1 VDAVFKFLRNLRKGT
16 IENKSVRKYLFYAV
30 GEILLVMIG
39 ILLALQV
46 NNWNEARKAR
56 KEEQVILAQLQSEF
70 RENQAKLE
78 RVYQIHGEV
87 NRCLRA
93 LLEAMGPEPGPLP
106 PDSLNLYM
114 GELSHIPFYK
124 PLTGSVTS
132 LLSTGKLSL
141 ISNDS
146 LRLSVSNWP
155 RLLEDYRYTS
165 GILYDMYNQEI
176 LPYLIR
182 KYHYRNVRIDT
193 GLGNSGRSAFEADP
207 RELLSDPELE
217 NIAEIKRVDSE
228 VLQKRAFELLTVQE
242 SILQLIRN
250 ELKSGGPD

>member
-1 VDAVFKFLRNLRKGT
+1 M
-16 IENKSVRKYLFYAV
+16 FYAI

-46 NNWNEARKAR
+46 NNWSEARKAR

-70 RENQAKLE
+70 MENQAKLE
-78 RVYQIHGEV
+78 RVYKIHGEV
-87 NRCLRA
+87 NRCLRE
-93 LLEAMGPEPGPLP
+93 LLKAMGPEPGPLP

-146 LRLSVSNWP
+146 LRLSIGDWP
-155 RLLEDYRYTS
+155 RLLEDYRYAS

-176 LPYLIR
+176 LPFLIR
-182 KYHYRNVRIDT
+182 KYHYRNTKIDA
-193 GLGNSGRSAFEADP
+193 GMGNSGKSAFASDP
-207 RELLSDPELE
+207 MELLSDPELE

-228 VLQKRAFELLTVQE
+228 VLQKRALELLQVQE
-242 SILQLIRN
+242 SILQLIRK
-250 ELKSGGPD
+250 ELKPGGPN